1 MEAPYVF
8 ISYSTKDQKYADLIN
23 KTLQDNGLNT
33 WIATHDLHGGE
44 SFANKITTA
53 VNGCKA
59 FIFVLS
65 ANSDDSP
72 HCGNELSLAFS
83 ARKKIIPF
91 RLHEFKLSESNTYFL
106 QQAQWIDFFRDEG
119 SALAELVDKVK
130 LAFDEKEESRAKVT
144 IKTNE
149 EKKIDNLLK
158 RAYLS
163 LEVGDYK
170 DASKFAEEILNL
182 NMEFAEAYLIK
193 LFSELQVKQL
203 GDIESAPNY
212 LNSYENFKFAKR
224 FADTELL
231 KILIN
236 LENENE
242 KFVIYVQSKKATER
256 PFDLEIVRNR
266 LESIRG
272 YKDVDQFIEELPG
285 LHRMRQKEY
294 KKIKNKTTYY
304 NQTTIEQPQKVSYQ
318 QTNNQSQQDEKKR
331 KTRNSYLWIFV
342 AVIAFWVIV
351 VPSCAACLSAL

>member
-1 MEAPYVF
+1 METPYVF

-53 VNGCKA
+53 VHGCKA

-106 QQAQWIDFFRDEG
+106 QQAQWIDYFKDEG
-119 SALAELVDKVK
+119 SALSELVEKVQ
-130 LAFDEKEESRAKVT
+130 LAFDEKEESHAKVT
-144 IKTNE
+144 IKTND
-149 EKKIDNLLK
+149 EKKIDNLIK

-170 DASKFAEEILNL
+170 DASKFAEEVLNV
-182 NMEFAEAYLIK
+182 NMEYAEAYLIK

-203 GDIESAPNY
+203 GDIESAPNF
-212 LNSYENFKFAKR
+212 LNSYENFRFAKR
-224 FADTELL
+224 FADAELL
-231 KILIN
+231 KILTK
-236 LENENE
+236 LEDENQ
-242 KFVIYVQSKKATER
+242 KFVIYVQSKKATEN

-272 YKDVDQFIEELPG
+272 YKDVDDFIEELPA
-285 LHRMRQKEY
+285 LHKMRQKQY
-294 KKIKNKTTYY
+294 KKQKSITDYNKQIK
-304 NQTTIEQPQKVSYQ
+304 QEHAQIVA
-318 QTNNQSQQDEKKR
+318 SQNAPKSSQDAKKK
-331 KTRNSYLWIFV
+331 KTRNSYLWILV

-351 VPSCAACLSAL
+351 VPSCSACLAAL